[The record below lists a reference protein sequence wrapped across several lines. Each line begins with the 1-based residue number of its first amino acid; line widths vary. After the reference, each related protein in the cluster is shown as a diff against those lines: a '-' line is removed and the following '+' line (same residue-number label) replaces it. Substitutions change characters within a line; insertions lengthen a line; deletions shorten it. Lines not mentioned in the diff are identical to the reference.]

1 MPGAAAKAAVAGR
14 VGGSCPAAVV
24 MVVMVVVMVMVRGL
38 GQGLW
43 VEYQAVEEMSSFQPL
58 QQLTWGQGRVQH
70 R

>member
-1 MPGAAAKAAVAGR
+1 MAGR
-14 VGGSCPAAVV
+14 VGGSCPA
-24 MVVMVVVMVMVRGL
+24 MVVVVVVMVRGL

-43 VEYQAVEEMSSFQPL
+43 VEYQHLVLGHQAMEEMSSFQPL